1 MISLDPRSTS
11 SAQDNIGKAS
21 APIVQNDSQ
30 LNSDSTDQSAT
41 NRRIG
46 KDSASPQK
54 VPRRVTAATWVVRLC
69 FAFVF
74 VVNVQCALG
83 FALAPEAY
91 MGAYEL
97 GGVPGRVATQG
108 IGIAFL
114 MWNCTYPL
122 VIWRP
127 ERHRALASVVLAQ
140 QVVGLVGESL
150 IRATLPFGH
159 DLLASS
165 IDLFITFDALGLL
178 LMGISWTALL
188 FIEKSCSKLHF
199 ADSSNRA

>member
-1 MISLDPRSTS
+1 MHISDPRSTS
-11 SAQDNIGKAS
+11 SAQDNTGKAS

-41 NRRIG
+41 NRKIG

-91 MGAYEL
+91 MGATSS
-97 GGVPGRVATQG
+97 VACQV
-108 IGIAFL
+108 A
-114 MWNCTYPL
+114 WPL
-122 VIWRP
+122 
-127 ERHRALASVVLAQ
+127 RHRYRLPHVELHLHSSFGAPSAPRPRQRRTGSASRR
-140 QVVGLVGESL
+140 LVGESL
-150 IRATLPFGH
+150 IRATLPAGH

-165 IDLFITFDALGLL
+165 IDLFIAFDAIGLVLMAASWGIFFL
-178 LMGISWTALL
+178 L
-188 FIEKSCSKLHF
+188 EKRTCARIH
-199 ADSSNRA
+199 A

>member
-11 SAQDNIGKAS
+11 SAQDNTGKAS

-41 NRRIG
+41 NRKIG

-127 ERHRALASVVLAQ
+127 ERHRTLASVVLAQ

-150 IRATLPFGH
+150 IRATLPAGH

-165 IDLFITFDALGLL
+165 IDLFIAFDAIGLVLMAASWGIFFL
-178 LMGISWTALL
+178 L
-188 FIEKSCSKLHF
+188 EKRTCARIH
-199 ADSSNRA
+199 A

>member
-1 MISLDPRSTS
+1 MVDAPRSRS
-11 SAQDNIGKAS
+11 LS
-21 APIVQNDSQ
+21 V
-30 LNSDSTDQSAT
+30 
-41 NRRIG
+41 
-46 KDSASPQK
+46 
-54 VPRRVTAATWVVRLC
+54 ATWIVRLC

-83 FALAPEAY
+83 FALMPEAY

-122 VIWRP
+122 VIWQPR
-127 ERHRALASVVLAQ
+127 RHHTLVGVVLAQ
-140 QVVGLVGESL
+140 QAVGLIGESL
-150 IRATLPFGH
+150 IRATLPAGH

-165 IDLFITFDALGLL
+165 IDLFIAFDAIGLVLMAASWGIFFL
-178 LMGISWTALL
+178 L
-188 FIEKSCSKLHF
+188 EKRTCARIH
-199 ADSSNRA
+199 A